1 VKDPNSLPQDPMMAE
16 LVKMSRRK
24 QLSRR
29 TAIAGAAGVGTALGL
44 AACAA
49 PGAEPGSVEPTA
61 LTPGVDVSDTEKILV
76 WDNWT
81 EYMDLSED
89 ETSRPTLER
98 FEAQSGIKVEYLE
111 TYLDNDE
118 YFAIVKDQLA
128 LGQDIGVDLVC
139 PTEWMAAR
147 WVSNGYAQKL
157 DAANIPNKA
166 NLAPA
171 YLGASYDPNRDF
183 TMPYQGIL
191 GGIAYNKQLYQELTG
206 KEAPQTVDDL
216 WADELNGRVVVLSEM
231 RDTIGVIALSE
242 GIDISSSSS
251 FSEDAYMNIIDKVA
265 GLYADGKIR
274 NIEGN
279 EYTKGFRNGDYVAG
293 IVWSGDVVQMNMSK
307 RTKDMFGFFLPESG
321 GTISSDVFTV
331 PIGATHKKNV
341 EALINYYYDP
351 VNAAELAAWVNYI
364 TPVAGAYDEAIKLDP
379 ELAENNL
386 IFPSEEFL
394 SLTHA
399 FRALSPQE
407 EQSFSTAWQRILL
420 GA

>member
-1 VKDPNSLPQDPMMAE
+1 MRDPNSLPADPMMRQ
-16 LVKMSRRK
+16 LVQMARK
-24 QLSRR
+24 NQVTRR
-29 TAIAGAAGVGTALGL
+29 TALAGIGGTATALGL
-44 AACAA
+44 AACAPA
-49 PGAEPGSVEPTA
+49 SEPGEVAPTA

-98 FEAQSGIKVEYLE
+98 FEAQTGIKVEYLE

-118 YFAIVKDQLA
+118 YYAIVKDQLA
-128 LGQDIGVDLVC
+128 LGQDIGVDLIC
-139 PTEWMAAR
+139 PTEWMASR
-147 WVSNGYAQKL
+147 YVGNGYAQKL

-191 GGIAYNKQLYQELTG
+191 GGIAYNKALYKDLTG
-206 KEAPQTVDDL
+206 KDAPQSVEDL
-216 WADELNGRVVVLSEM
+216 WAPELNGRVVVLSEM
-231 RDTIGVIALSE
+231 RDTIGVIALAE
-242 GIDISSSSS
+242 GIDITSSSS
-251 FSEDAYMNIIDKVA
+251 FTEDAYMNIVDKVA

-293 IVWSGDVVQMNMSK
+293 IVWSGDVVQMNFSK
-307 RTKDMFGFFLPESG
+307 KTENAFGFFLPESG
-321 GTISSDVFTV
+321 GTISADTFLV
-331 PIGATHKKNV
+331 PIGATHKKNA

-364 TPVAGAYDEAIKLDP
+364 TPVVGAFDEAVKIDP
-379 ELAENNL
+379 ALAENML
-386 IFPSEEFL
+386 IFPDEEFL
-394 SLTHA
+394 SRTHA
-399 FRALSPQE
+399 FRALTAQE
-407 EQSFSTAWQRILL
+407 EQTFSTAWQRVLL

>member
-1 VKDPNSLPQDPMMAE
+1 MKDPNSLPQDPMMAE

-29 TAIAGAAGVGTALGL
+29 TALAGAAGIGTALGL
-44 AACAA
+44 AACAPASEPEDAEA
-49 PGAEPGSVEPTA
+49 PVAA
-61 LTPGVDVSDTEKILV
+61 QDLSDTEKILV

-89 ETSRPTLER
+89 EASRPTLER

-128 LGQDIGVDLVC
+128 LGQDIGVDLIC

-147 WVSNGYAQKL
+147 YVGNGYSQKL

-191 GGIAYNKQLYQELTG
+191 GGIAYNKELYRDLTG
-206 KEAPQTVDDL
+206 KDAPETVEDL

-231 RDTIGVIALSE
+231 RDTVGLIALAE
-242 GIDISSSSS
+242 GIDIASSSS
-251 FSEDAYMNIIDKVA
+251 FTEEAYMNIIDRVA

-293 IVWSGDVVQMNMSK
+293 IVWSGDVVQMNFSK
-307 RTKDMFGFFLPESG
+307 RTKDKFGFFLPQSG

-331 PIGATHKKNV
+331 PIGATHKKNA

-386 IFPSEEFL
+386 IFPSEDFL

-407 EQSFSTAWQRILL
+407 EQTFATAWQRVLL

>member
-1 VKDPNSLPQDPMMAE
+1 MAE

-29 TAIAGAAGVGTALGL
+29 TALAGAAGIGTALGL
-44 AACAA
+44 AACAPASEPEDAEA
-49 PGAEPGSVEPTA
+49 PVASQD
-61 LTPGVDVSDTEKILV
+61 LSDTEKILV

-89 ETSRPTLER
+89 EASRPTLER

-128 LGQDIGVDLVC
+128 LGQDIGVDLIC

-147 WVSNGYAQKL
+147 YVGNGYSQKL

-191 GGIAYNKQLYQELTG
+191 GGIAYNKELYRDLTG
-206 KEAPQTVDDL
+206 KDAPETVEDL

-231 RDTIGVIALSE
+231 RDTVGLIALAE
-242 GIDISSSSS
+242 GIDIASSSS
-251 FSEDAYMNIIDKVA
+251 FTEEAYMNIIDRVA

-293 IVWSGDVVQMNMSK
+293 IVWSGDVVQMNFSK
-307 RTKDMFGFFLPESG
+307 RTKDKFGFFLPQSG

-331 PIGATHKKNV
+331 PIGATHKKNA

-386 IFPSEEFL
+386 IFPSEDFL

-407 EQSFSTAWQRILL
+407 EQTFATAWQRVLL

>member
-1 VKDPNSLPQDPMMAE
+1 MRDPNSLPKDPMMAE
-16 LVKMSRRK
+16 LVKMARK
-24 QLSRR
+24 QQMTRR
-29 TAIAGAAGVGTALGL
+29 TAIAGIGGTAAALGL
-44 AACAA
+44 AACAPA
-49 PGAEPGSVEPTA
+49 SEPTPS
-61 LTPGVDVSDTEKILV
+61 TPPAGAVDVSDTEKILV

-81 EYMDLSED
+81 EYIDLSED

-98 FEAQSGIKVEYLE
+98 FQDQTGIQVEYLE

-118 YFAIVKDQLA
+118 YYAIVKDQLA
-128 LGQDIGVDLVC
+128 LGQDIGVDLIC

-147 WVSNGYAQKL
+147 YVSNGFAQKL

-191 GGIAYNKQLYQELTG
+191 GGIAYNKELYRELTG

-231 RDTIGVIALSE
+231 RDTVGLMALAE
-242 GIDISSSSS
+242 GIDITSESS
-251 FSEDAYMNIIDKVA
+251 FTEDAYMNIIDKVA

-321 GTISSDVFTV
+321 GTISADTFLV
-331 PIGATHKKNV
+331 PIGATHKKNA
-341 EALINYYYDP
+341 ETLINYYYDP

-364 TPVAGAYDEAIKLDP
+364 TPVAGAYEEAVKLDP
-379 ELAENNL
+379 ALAENNL

-394 SLTHA
+394 SFTHA
-399 FRALSPQE
+399 FRALNAQE
-407 EQSFSTAWQRILL
+407 EQSFSTAWQRVLL

>member
-1 VKDPNSLPQDPMMAE
+1 
-16 LVKMSRRK
+16 
-24 QLSRR
+24 
-29 TAIAGAAGVGTALGL
+29 
-44 AACAA
+44 
-49 PGAEPGSVEPTA
+49 
-61 LTPGVDVSDTEKILV
+61 
-76 WDNWT
+76 
-81 EYMDLSED
+81 MDLSED

-98 FEAQSGIKVEYLE
+98 FEAQTGITVEYLE

-128 LGQDIGVDLVC
+128 LGQDIGVDVIC

-147 WVSNGYAQKL
+147 YVSNGYAQKL

-191 GGIAYNKQLYQELTG
+191 GGIAYNKELYKDLTG
-206 KEAPQTVDDL
+206 KDAPETVEDL
-216 WADELNGRVVVLSEM
+216 WAPELNGRVVVLSEM
-231 RDTIGVIALSE
+231 RDTVGLIALAE
-242 GIDISSSSS
+242 GIDISSASSLN
-251 FSEDAYMNIIDKVA
+251 EDAYMNIIDKVA

-293 IVWSGDVVQMNMSK
+293 IVWSGDVVQMNFQK
-307 RTKDMFGFFLPESG
+307 RTENKFGFFLPESG

-331 PIGATHKKNV
+331 PIGATHKKNA

-364 TPVAGAYDEAIKLDP
+364 TPVAGAFDEAVKIDP
-379 ELAENNL
+379 ALAENNL

-394 SLTHA
+394 KRTHA
-399 FRALSPQE
+399 FRALTSQE

>member
-1 VKDPNSLPQDPMMAE
+1 MKDPNSLPQDPMMAE

-29 TAIAGAAGVGTALGL
+29 TALAGAAGIGTALGL
-44 AACAA
+44 AACAPASEPEDAEA
-49 PGAEPGSVEPTA
+49 PVASQD
-61 LTPGVDVSDTEKILV
+61 LSDTEKILV

-89 ETSRPTLER
+89 EASRPTLER

-128 LGQDIGVDLVC
+128 LGQDIGVDLIC

-147 WVSNGYAQKL
+147 YVGNGYSQKL

-191 GGIAYNKQLYQELTG
+191 GGIAYNKELYRDLTG
-206 KEAPQTVDDL
+206 KDAPETVEDL

-231 RDTIGVIALSE
+231 RDTVGLIALAE
-242 GIDISSSSS
+242 GIDIASSSS
-251 FSEDAYMNIIDKVA
+251 FTEEAYMNIIDRVA

-293 IVWSGDVVQMNMSK
+293 IVWSGDVVQMNFSK
-307 RTKDMFGFFLPESG
+307 RTKDKFGFFLPQSG

-331 PIGATHKKNV
+331 PIGATHKKNA

-386 IFPSEEFL
+386 IFPSEDFL

-407 EQSFSTAWQRILL
+407 EQTFATAWQRVLL

>member
-1 VKDPNSLPQDPMMAE
+1 MAE

-29 TAIAGAAGVGTALGL
+29 TALAGAAGIGTALGL
-44 AACAA
+44 AACAPASEPEDAEA
-49 PGAEPGSVEPTA
+49 PVAA
-61 LTPGVDVSDTEKILV
+61 QDLSDTEKILV

-89 ETSRPTLER
+89 EASRPTLER

-128 LGQDIGVDLVC
+128 LGQDIGVDLIC

-147 WVSNGYAQKL
+147 YVGNGYSQKL

-191 GGIAYNKQLYQELTG
+191 GGIAYNKELYRDLTG
-206 KEAPQTVDDL
+206 KDAPETVEDL

-231 RDTIGVIALSE
+231 RDTVGLIALAE
-242 GIDISSSSS
+242 GIDIASSSS
-251 FSEDAYMNIIDKVA
+251 FTEEAYMNIIDRVA
-265 GLYADGKIR
+265 ALYADGKIR

-293 IVWSGDVVQMNMSK
+293 IVWSGDVVQMNFSK
-307 RTKDMFGFFLPESG
+307 RTKDKFGFFLPQSG

-331 PIGATHKKNV
+331 PIGATHKKNA

-386 IFPSEEFL
+386 IFPSEDFL

-407 EQSFSTAWQRILL
+407 EQTFATAWQRVLL